1 MLFTQRI
8 VDLIQMIFSVT
19 AKRLISY
26 NESTNSD
33 EKLWMQFSA
42 FLQGLLAF
50 PLYIPGTAFYKCMQ
64 VIKRTIHIIFSQAK
78 LL

>member
-1 MLFTQRI
+1 
-8 VDLIQMIFSVT
+8 MIFSVT

-26 NESTNSD
+26 DESSSS
-33 EKLWMQFSA
+33 EGKLWMQFNA

-50 PLYIPGTAFYKCMQ
+50 PLYIPGAAFYRCMQ
-64 VIKRTIHIIFSQAK
+64 VIKNYYIDSTY